1 MSQYDVPEP
10 DALMECPYDDTHMV
24 EVRRMPYHLMKCRKN
39 NPNAQMVSCPF
50 NALHEVVKPELRY
63 HMSRCSDRVAI
74 TADLVFARMQKEQQQ
89 SGGNTQ
95 MPIDDWVPPPCD
107 ENWDD
112 DEPQFLWYR
121 FESPNKKKAVASMT
135 VAEKKAFHARN
146 RVNYKR
152 KMEGLPPLDDDEP
165 LPETEAAVRKPNLPA
180 QSAGEA
186 PSVYEMAKQQMQAD
200 GITNLKLAGIRRGG
214 RGWAPAPVSLDA
226 LSLTSGFSGTSAG
239 TVGSSVVAPRPAAA
253 AQAAKQQQPP
263 LARMAGIQQVP
274 QPSATELLRAQAM
287 AQQVTGRGR
296 RAQAMAEHVMGRGRG
311 AQLALARSRLL
322 HTTTSG

>member
-1 MSQYDVPEP
+1 
-10 DALMECPYDDTHMV
+10 MECPYDNTHMV

-50 NALHEVVKPELRY
+50 NALHEVAKPELRY
-63 HMSRCSDRVAI
+63 HMSQCNDRVAI
-74 TADLVFARMQKEQQQ
+74 ASDLIYARRQKEQQQ
-89 SGGNTQ
+89 SGGNTK

-112 DEPQFLWYR
+112 DEPQLWYR

-146 RVNYKR
+146 RVNYQR

-200 GITNLKLAGIRRGG
+200 GITNLKLAGI
-214 RGWAPAPVSLDA
+214 WAPGSPVSLDA

-274 QPSATELLRAQAM
+274 PPSFTELLRAQAM
-287 AQQVTGRGR
+287 TQQVMGRGR
-296 RAQAMAEHVMGRGRG
+296 RAQDMAEQLRGRGRG
-311 AQLALARSRLL
+311 AQLALARTARSRVN
-322 HTTTSG
+322 HTTSG